1 MPDST
6 RLELPKRVSYGGQL
20 VLVTALL
27 AGIGLIAIYAASA
40 MKGAEQFHDPYVFVR
55 KQGIVAVVGFL
66 AIFIINIFPVQWF
79 EKLAFPALLIALAL
93 LAAVLVPGAYVKVGG
108 ASRWLG
114 SGSLRFQT
122 SEIAKLALVFFLA
135 KNLSRASSNVQ
146 SMGWAFV
153 SHIAIF
159 GLFAGLLMLQPDFGS
174 TVLLACITFL
184 MLYVSGLPR
193 KFIAGSALIGLGA
206 MIIAILAAPYRIKR
220 LLSFVNPWAEINN
233 GGFQIIQSYL
243 GFRNGGLLGVGL
255 GESRQKLFFL
265 PEAHTDFILSVIGEE
280 LGVLGVLLVCMLFLI
295 LVWLGYQIAER
306 QKSTFLSLLAYG
318 FSSLIALQGA
328 LNMGVVMGLLPT
340 KGIPL
345 PFISNGASSLI
356 VFLVIIGILHRLD
369 RECESGKS
377 DHVFN

>member
-1 MPDST
+1 MSHQHQEHPAEPSS
-6 RLELPKRVSYGGQL
+6 LGPVLL
-20 VLVTALL
+20 VVTAIL

-40 MKGAEQFHDPYVFVR
+40 MKGAEQFHDPYLFVKR
-55 KQGIVAVVGFL
+55 QGLVALVGFGSI
-66 AIFIINIFPVQWF
+66 AVIRAFPIQWF
-79 EKLAFPALLIALAL
+79 EKMAFPLLVLAL
-93 LAAVLVPGAYVKVGG
+93 LLLAAIFIPGAYTKVGG

-114 SGSLRFQT
+114 SGGLRFQT
-122 SEIAKLALVFFLA
+122 SEIAKVALIFFLA
-135 KNLSRASSNVQ
+135 KNLSRKKSNVQ
-146 SMGWAFV
+146 SMGWSLGSNVVVFALIAF
-153 SHIAIF
+153 
-159 GLFAGLLMLQPDFGS
+159 LMMMQPDFGS
-174 TVLLACITFL
+174 TVLMASITFL
-184 MLYVSGLPR
+184 MLYLAGLPR
-193 KFIAGSALIGLGA
+193 KYIVSAIAGGILAGA
-206 MIIAILAAPYRIKR
+206 AAILAAPYRMKR
-220 LLSFVNPWAEINN
+220 LFSFIDPWAEINN

-280 LGVLGVLLVCMLFLI
+280 MGVLGVLLVCILFFLLTWI
-295 LVWLGYQIAER
+295 GFQIAER

-318 FSSLIALQGA
+318 FTSLIALQGV

-356 VFLVIIGILHRLD
+356 VFLCVIGILYRLD
-369 RECESGKS
+369 AESGSRKS